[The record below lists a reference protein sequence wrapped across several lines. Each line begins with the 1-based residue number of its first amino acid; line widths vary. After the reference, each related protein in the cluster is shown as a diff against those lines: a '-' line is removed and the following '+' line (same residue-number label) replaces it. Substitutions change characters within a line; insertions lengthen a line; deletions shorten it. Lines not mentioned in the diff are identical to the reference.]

1 MVQGRKN
8 WPPRSHLPSLV
19 SYRLD
24 HIHWKSVCS
33 SLWTQ
38 GYWKRWTAP
47 NDLLLRAD
55 TPHLWGTGTR
65 VAFRQGSG
73 PAHSRTMSTLSI
85 LFHDHQVSKQ
95 KGSRRELNLD
105 PSACQQADERRK
117 SGPEHQRSLQ
127 EPEAP
132 TQGPHS
138 PLLMLV
144 QHKAGS
150 LTQ

>member
-38 GYWKRWTAP
+38 GFWKRWTAP

-55 TPHLWGTGTR
+55 TLHLWGTGTR

-105 PSACQQADERRK
+105 PSVCSR
-117 SGPEHQRSLQ
+117 
-127 EPEAP
+127 
-132 TQGPHS
+132 
-138 PLLMLV
+138 LMNGENLV
-144 QHKAGS
+144 QNIKGAYRNLKPLRRVHILPS
-150 LTQ
+150 LCWSSTRRGV